1 MSDHI
6 ANSPAPVGHAGPD
19 AGFSQAPAAV
29 NAPQRPVRPRKP
41 EQSTFV
47 TVVGGISMA
56 FGVLGLVGG
65 LGQMLLMN
73 TLIGIMEKDPSVAS
87 VLDVMR
93 AMFWGMAIVGLLM
106 SAFVTWASW
115 ALIQRKNWARIA
127 FMVMSALSAVA
138 SLLCAPL
145 FLFAA
150 FAMDAGEMQ
159 GMGAMVQ
166 GTQIAMAVLALV
178 NLGVSVWVLVRLAS
192 EPIRAEFGAAS
203 AKRSRAPVSSS
214 AF

>member
-6 ANSPAPVGHAGPD
+6 ANSQAPVGNTGPAAD
-19 AGFSQAPAAV
+19 QDFAV

-47 TVVGGISMA
+47 TVIGAISMA
-56 FGVLGLVGG
+56 FGILGLVSG
-65 LGQMLLMN
+65 LGQMLLMP
-73 TLIGIMEKDPSVAS
+73 MMMDMVAS
-87 VLDVMR
+87 NPDVTGMLGFMR
-93 AMFWGMAIVGLLM
+93 AMFWGMAIIGLLM

-115 ALIQRKNWARIA
+115 ALIQRQNWARIA